1 MTERNGR
8 GRPRKGTKRIKIYL
22 CATDLDDRSIMPKEA
37 LALVQGLCCDT
48 WTYETLA
55 EHLQKPLK
63 DTMQLMNDLL
73 HYGLM
78 KFAGKDGKESVFER
92 SITRCD

>member
-1 MTERNGR
+1 MHERNKA
-8 GRPRKGTKRIKIYL
+8 GRPRKGTKRRRIYVCGTAL
-22 CATDLDDRSIMPKEA
+22 IDRSIMPDEA
-37 LALVQGLCCDT
+37 LALVQGLPCND

-55 EHLQKPLK
+55 ERLRKPLK

-92 SITRCD
+92 SITHCD

>member
-1 MTERNGR
+1 MTERNRR
-8 GRPRKGTKRIKIYL
+8 GRPQKGSKRRRIYICGTAL
-22 CATDLDDRSIMPKEA
+22 IDRSIMPDEA
-37 LALVQGLCCDT
+37 LALVQGLSGND
-48 WTYETLA
+48 WTYEKLA

-78 KFAGKDGKESVFER
+78 KFAGKNGKESVFER
-92 SITRCD
+92 SITHCD

>member
-1 MTERNGR
+1 MHERNKA
-8 GRPRKGTKRIKIYL
+8 GRPRKGTKRRRIYVCGTAL
-22 CATDLDDRSIMPKEA
+22 IDRSIMPADA

-92 SITRCD
+92 SITHCD

>member
-1 MTERNGR
+1 MTERNRR
-8 GRPRKGTKRIKIYL
+8 GRPQKGSKRRRIYVCGTAL
-22 CATDLDDRSIMPKEA
+22 IDRSIMPADA

-63 DTMQLMNDLL
+63 DTIQLMNDLL

-78 KFAGKDGKESVFER
+78 KFKGKDGKESVFER
-92 SITRCD
+92 SITNCE

>member
-1 MTERNGR
+1 
-8 GRPRKGTKRIKIYL
+8 
-22 CATDLDDRSIMPKEA
+22 MPADA

-92 SITRCD
+92 SITHCD

>member
-1 MTERNGR
+1 
-8 GRPRKGTKRIKIYL
+8 
-22 CATDLDDRSIMPKEA
+22 MPDEA
-37 LALVQGLCCDT
+37 LALVQGLPGND

-55 EHLQKPLK
+55 SRLQKPIK
-63 DTMQLMNDLL
+63 DAMQLMNDLL

-92 SITRCD
+92 SITYCE

>member
-1 MTERNGR
+1 M
-8 GRPRKGTKRIKIYL
+8 
-22 CATDLDDRSIMPKEA
+22 EA
-37 LALVQGLCCDT
+37 LALVQGLATDL

-55 EHLQKPLK
+55 SCLQKPMK
-63 DTMQLMNDLL
+63 DTMQLMNDLI

-92 SITRCD
+92 SITNCE